1 MPVEDLLM
9 EQAELLKCSYM
20 CQITELEMWKLGNKP
35 KGWILQNWVG
45 IHLVR
50 HRDEGFKRYT
60 VYSQIQSAPFLQFQ
74 RAKKSDAD
82 YNCMRTRFAVE
93 SWILEKW

>member
-1 MPVEDLLM
+1 MLVDDLLM

-20 CQITELEMWKLGNKP
+20 CQIKELEMWKLGNKP

-45 IHLVR
+45 IYLVR
-50 HRDEGFKRYT
+50 HRDEGFKIYRIFSNLIRTIFT
-60 VYSQIQSAPFLQFQ
+60 VSEGYKA
-74 RAKKSDAD
+74 DAD
-82 YNCMRTRFAVE
+82 YNCVRTRFAVE